1 MKKSCFLI
9 CQAFFIFSAYCS
21 SMLDG
26 NALTPCFRLDEES
39 LECIIEITKKSDE
52 VLNQVYSQKLQQ
64 IKTADEMRW
73 WLGSKE
79 QKLRM
84 ADNFANS
91 QRLWLEYR
99 KSYCFT
105 IAAPEENTHA
115 YGEVQA
121 RCHIN
126 MNQRRI
132 DEIKMLYLSE
142 DDGQNSPEKERHS
155 PHL

>member
-1 MKKSCFLI
+1 MLFNLPG
-9 CQAFFIFSAYCS
+9 FFISSAYCS

-26 NALTPCFRLDEES
+26 NALKPCFRLDEES
-39 LECIIEITKKSDE
+39 LECIIEIMEKSDE
-52 VLNQVYSQKLQQ
+52 VLNQVYNQKLQE
-64 IKTADEMRW
+64 IKSADEIHW
-73 WLGSKE
+73 WLGSRE

-84 ADNFANS
+84 ADNFVNS

-115 YGEVQA
+115 YGEAQA
-121 RCHIN
+121 CCQIN

-132 DEIKMLYLSE
+132 DEINMLYH
-142 DDGQNSPEKERHS
+142 PE
-155 PHL
+155 LDN

>member
-1 MKKSCFLI
+1 MKKLCFLI
-9 CQAFFIFSAYCS
+9 CQLLFISSAYCA

-26 NALTPCFRLDEES
+26 NALTSCFKMDEES
-39 LECIIEITKKSDE
+39 LECIIELTEKSDE
-52 VLNQVYSQKLQQ
+52 LLNQVYSQKLQQ
-64 IKTADEMRW
+64 IKAADEMRW

-132 DEIKMLYLSE
+132 DEIKMLYLSPA
-142 DDGQNSPEKERHS
+142 DDQKIPEKENR
-155 PHL
+155 